1 MSFQTDSM
9 IPYSLSSATP
19 TVPAQPAPPR
29 KPVAVMN
36 NNPPKSAD
44 GFGTAPFLPPPPS
57 KAVKRDD
64 RYAALESIAAAQ
76 PPVQFMDAG
85 GQDLLFTR

>member
-1 MSFQTDSM
+1 
-9 IPYSLSSATP
+9 
-19 TVPAQPAPPR
+19 
-29 KPVAVMN
+29 MN

-85 GQDLLFTR
+85 GQDLLFTRYILSYLFNNYLLIFLEL